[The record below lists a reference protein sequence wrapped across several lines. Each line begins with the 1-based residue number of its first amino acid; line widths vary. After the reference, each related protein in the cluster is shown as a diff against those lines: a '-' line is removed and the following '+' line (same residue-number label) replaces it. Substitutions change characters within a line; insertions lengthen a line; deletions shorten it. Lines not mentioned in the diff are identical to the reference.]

1 VLGALS
7 AKLRLIS
14 KPMGKP
20 QFSLYT
26 QFFLKP
32 PACGNAI
39 RLATARMTA
48 AGIRPVIGPERFVGA
63 ALLQLHDTRFVK
75 QKDGA
80 SLVQGAR
87 ALV

>member
-1 VLGALS
+1 MLGALS

-63 ALLQLHDTRFVK
+63 ALLQQHVTRFVK
-75 QKDGA
+75 QKDGEG
-80 SLVQGAR
+80 SVQSAR